1 MADVLSLVHELRGAG
16 GRPAQRR
23 GPSIEEEASYV
34 SEFLDPLEQQILAMR
49 ADLEEDP
56 ILRQGLPLIAALR
69 AAIVTLEGVLRST
82 P

>member
-1 MADVLSLVHELRGAG
+1 
-16 GRPAQRR
+16 
-23 GPSIEEEASYV
+23 
-34 SEFLDPLEQQILAMR
+34 MR

-69 AAIVTLEGVLRST
+69 AAMVTLEGVLRST